1 MIQCL
6 MHRPNRSQDNILHFQ
21 TVLVTG
27 ASTGIGAA
35 IAIELASAGYSNL
48 ALTATRA
55 DKLAEVEAEC
65 KARGAEN
72 VLVMV
77 KDLSK
82 PRETC
87 ESIVKE
93 TMDKFGRIGKQF

>member
-1 MIQCL
+1 MQVALI
-6 MHRPNRSQDNILHFQ
+6 
-21 TVLVTG
+21 TG

-35 IAIELASAGYSNL
+35 IAIEMAAAGYSNL

-65 KARGAEN
+65 KARGAES

-82 PRETC
+82 PREVC

-93 TMDKFGRIGKQF
+93 TVDKFGRLGMT